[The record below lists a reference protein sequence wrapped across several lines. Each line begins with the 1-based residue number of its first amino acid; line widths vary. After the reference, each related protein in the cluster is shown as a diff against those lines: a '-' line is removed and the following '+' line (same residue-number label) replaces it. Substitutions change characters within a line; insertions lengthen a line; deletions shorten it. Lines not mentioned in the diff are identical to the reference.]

1 MATEHELPGGRTRGA
16 IRLGQTA
23 RRPAGPWTSA
33 VHALLAHLEKA
44 GFDGAPTAHGVDE
57 QGREVLSILPGETL
71 GDERPWP
78 AWAHSDETLW
88 QVAQWLRE
96 YHEVVAGFVPPADA
110 VWRKG
115 GTWEP
120 GLIIG
125 HNDAAPCNAAW
136 SDGRLTGFTGW
147 DFAGPVTREADLA
160 FTAFAWVP
168 LSARHVAEAEG
179 FTAFGDRPRRLRLLL
194 DAYGWRGDRSQFVRA
209 VRDRI
214 SASIHDIRRLAA
226 LGDPGCRELVAAGY
240 DTDLATAVRQL
251 ATFPR

>member
-1 MATEHELPGGRTRGA
+1 MATEHELPGGRTGA
-16 IRLGQTA
+16 VGLGQTA
-23 RRPAGPWTSA
+23 RRPAGFWTPA
-33 VHALLAHLEKA
+33 VHALLRHLENA
-44 GFDGAPTAHGVDE
+44 RFDGAPTAPGIDE
-57 QGREVLSILPGETL
+57 QGREVLSILPGETI
-71 GDERPWP
+71 GDAPPWP
-78 AWAHSDETLW
+78 RWAHSDETLW

-96 YHEVVAGFVPPADA
+96 YHEVVADFVPPAGA
-110 VWRKG
+110 AWRKG

-125 HNDAAPCNAAW
+125 HNDATPRNAAW
-136 SDGRLTGFTGW
+136 SDGRLTGFFGW

-168 LSARHVAEAEG
+168 LTARHIAESEG
-179 FTAFGDRPRRLRLLL
+179 ITAFADRPRRLRLLL
-194 DAYGWRGDRSQFVRA
+194 DAYGWRGDSSQIVRE

-226 LGDPGCRELVAAGY
+226 AGDPGCRDLVAAGY
-240 DTDLATAVRQL
+240 DKQLATAVQEL